1 MSGVEQLL
9 GALDNAVLAGDAAV
23 LATVVRVEGSAY
35 RRPGARMLITALGQT
50 QGTLSGGCLESEVA
64 RTAFWLTEQGPAL
77 RSYSTS
83 DETEDGEVA
92 VSFGLGCNG
101 KVHIL
106 FERVNGESAGLLLG
120 ALRTQQRDG
129 QARAVATVI
138 TASACLGERLLW
150 SAEGAVSSG
159 QLPDSLQAGLSAPLQ
174 QAIAER
180 RSSLHYLEQDAQV
193 LQVLV
198 EYLPPARRL
207 VVFGGGHDAQP
218 LVRMARLLG
227 WQVTVIDSRAH
238 FARASRFP
246 EADSVLLGTLDNS
259 FNPGPLLQ
267 GAAVAV
273 MTHSLQQDAHWLQ
286 CALASG
292 ALYIGQLGPRERT
305 ERLLSE
311 MPALPAPALARL
323 HYPVGLDLGGDTPE
337 SVAMAILAEMTA
349 VLNGRQGG
357 MLKARTAAI
366 HDASPIYHHQDA
378 GSSASPVLLSTSE
391 SPLNVE

>member
-9 GALDNAVLAGDAAV
+9 GALDSAVLADDAAV

-50 QGTLSGGCLESEVA
+50 EGTLSGGCLESEVA
-64 RTAFWLTEQGPAL
+64 RTAFWLTEQGSAL

-83 DETEDGEVA
+83 DEAEDGEVA

-106 FERVNGESAGLLLG
+106 FERVSAESACLLLE
-120 ALRTQQRDG
+120 ALRAQQRDG

-138 TASACLGERLLW
+138 TPSPYLGERLLW
-150 SAEGAVSSG
+150 SGAGGVSG
-159 QLPDSLQAGLSAPLQ
+159 QLPAHLRPALAGALQ
-174 QAIAER
+174 QAIAR
-180 RSSLHYLEQDAQV
+180 RCTSLHCLDQGGKA

-198 EYLPPARRL
+198 EYLPPVRRL

-218 LVRMARLLG
+218 VVRMARLLG

-246 EADSVLLGTLDNS
+246 EAHSVLLGALDDS
-259 FNPGPLLQ
+259 FNPAALLQ
-267 GAAVAV
+267 EAAVV
-273 MTHSLQQDAHWLQ
+273 IMTHSLQQDAHWLD
-286 CALASG
+286 CALRSDAV
-292 ALYIGQLGPRERT
+292 YIGQLGPRERT
-305 ERLLSE
+305 ERLLGD
-311 MPALPAPALARL
+311 LAPVSDQARTRL
-323 HYPVGLDLGGDTPE
+323 YYPVGLDLGGDTPE
-337 SVAMAILAEMTA
+337 SVAMAMLSEMTA

-366 HDASPIYHHQDA
+366 HDAAPVYYHQADA
-378 GSSASPVLLSTSE
+378 DSSAPAAPLSANE
-391 SPLNVE
+391 IP

>member
-9 GALDNAVLAGDAAV
+9 GALDSAALAGDAAV

-50 QGTLSGGCLESEVA
+50 EGTLSGGCLESEVA

-83 DETEDGEVA
+83 DEAEDGEVA

-106 FERVNGESAGLLLG
+106 FERVSAESACSLLE

-138 TASACLGERLLW
+138 TDSAWLGERLLW
-150 SAEGAVSSG
+150 SVDGVSSG
-159 QLPDSLQAGLSAPLQ
+159 QLLSSSLQVALSAPLQ

-180 RSSLHYLEQDAQV
+180 RSSLHYLEQSGQV

-227 WQVTVIDSRAH
+227 WQVSVIDSRAH

-246 EADSVLLGTLDNS
+246 EADSVLLGALDDS
-259 FNPGPLLQ
+259 FDPAPLLQ
-267 GAAVAV
+267 DAAVV
-273 MTHSLQQDAHWLQ
+273 IMTHSLQQDAHWLH
-286 CALASG
+286 CALASD
-292 ALYIGQLGPRERT
+292 ARYIGQLGPRERT

-311 MPALPAPALARL
+311 MPAVPTQALSSL
-323 HYPVGLDLGGDTPE
+323 YYPVGLDLGGDTPE
-337 SVAMAILAEMTA
+337 SVAMAILSEMTA

-357 MLKARTAAI
+357 MLKTRAAAI
-366 HDASPIYHHQDA
+366 HDAAPVYHHQVDA
-378 GSSASPVLLSTSE
+378 AIRASADPLPTSE
-391 SPLNVE
+391 IP